1 MPSTQIASIR
11 VELSRAA
18 AFRDNIVEA
27 SQIYGIWDQASTGPQ
42 IISNAVELSL
52 WVPRTPS
59 AQLRKRAGT
68 RG

>member
-52 WVPRTPS
+52 
-59 AQLRKRAGT
+59 
-68 RG
+68 